1 MGRGRGCRYGMRRI
15 AVVGCLFLLLSVGG
29 LASGG
34 ATAARKGGC
43 WPAGSKTLARSARA
57 RVFSEHVRYEGDYV
71 YGCLLRTG
79 RRYGLGVNYPDDE
92 SVSAIAL
99 RGPFTGYI
107 HDFLYHDDPTHRNE
121 LVVRDLRSGA
131 VVRSWARYT
140 GDRGGYDN
148 TVKRFALGPRGTLAW
163 LVERWRDQ
171 HTTYR
176 VYAWGSGQKPTLLDS
191 GADSSSEI
199 RLEHGCVHWASGG
212 QPRAACPTGL
222 H

>member
-1 MGRGRGCRYGMRRI
+1 LEEIVRRF
-15 AVVGCLFLLLSVGG
+15 AVAGCLVLLLFFGG
-29 LASGG
+29 SAGGG
-34 ATAARKGGC
+34 ATAARKAGC

-57 RVFSEHVRYEGDYV
+57 RVFSEQVGGEGDYV

-79 RRYGLGVNYPDDE
+79 RRYRLGVNYPDDE
-92 SVSAIAL
+92 SVSPIAL
-99 RGPFTGYI
+99 RGPFTGYV
-107 HDFLYHDDPTHRNE
+107 HDFLYHDDPTHHTA

-131 VVRSWARYT
+131 VAHRWARYT
-140 GDRGGYDN
+140 GDRGGYDE

-163 LVERWRDQ
+163 LVQRWRDP
-171 HTTYR
+171 HLTYR

-212 QPRAACPTGL
+212 QPRAACPPSL